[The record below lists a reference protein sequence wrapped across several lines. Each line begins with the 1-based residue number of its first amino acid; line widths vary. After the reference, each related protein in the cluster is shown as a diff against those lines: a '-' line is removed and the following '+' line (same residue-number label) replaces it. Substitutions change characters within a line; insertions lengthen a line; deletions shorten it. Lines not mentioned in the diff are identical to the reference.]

1 MSDYQNIGVIGGGA
15 WGTALAQTLAMAGR
29 DVTLWA
35 FEEDCVNAIND
46 TRENTIFL
54 PGVKLNQRIRAT
66 SDIARLGDMDAVLSV
81 APAQHTR
88 NILKT
93 FVPHMKDGMPIV
105 LCSKGIEI
113 STRSFMSD
121 VLAEIAPTAIP
132 AVLSGPSFAIDVA
145 KGLPTAVTLACEDKT
160 VGQKLV
166 KAIAAPTFRPYLA
179 SDVLGAEIGGAV
191 KNVLALVC
199 GLVLGKELGRSAH
212 AAIIAR
218 GYAEMTRLGKALGC
232 NPETLTGLCG
242 LGDLVL
248 TCSSEQ
254 SRNMSCGLALGR
266 GQSLSDI
273 MAARNSVTEG
283 VATAPALKE
292 MAETLGVD
300 MPICSA
306 MADILS
312 GELKIDSAIVQLLSR
327 EHKTET

>member
-1 MSDYQNIGVIGGGA
+1 MSDYQKIGVIGGGA
-15 WGTALAQTLAMAGR
+15 WGTALAQTLAVAGR

-35 FEEDCVNAIND
+35 FEEDCVKSINEL
-46 TRENTIFL
+46 RENTLYL
-54 PGVKLNQRIRAT
+54 PGIKLNQRIHAT
-66 SDIARLGDMDAVLSV
+66 SEISHLGDMEAVLSV

-88 NILKT
+88 KILET
-93 FVPHMKDGMPIV
+93 FVPFMEDDMPIV

-121 VLAEIAPTAIP
+121 VLAEVAPHAIL

-145 KGLPTAVTLACEDKT
+145 KGLPTAVTLACEDKE
-160 VGQKLV
+160 VGQKLI
-166 KAIAAPTFRPYLA
+166 KAIAVPTFRPYLA

-191 KNVLALVC
+191 KNVLAIVC
-199 GLVLGKELGRSAH
+199 GIVLGKELGRSAH

-218 GYAEMTRLGKALGC
+218 GFAEMRRLGIALGS
-232 NPETLTGLCG
+232 NPETLTGLSG

-266 GQSLSDI
+266 GTSLEDI
-273 MAARNSVTEG
+273 MASRNSVTEG
-283 VATAPALKE
+283 VASAPALKE
-292 MAETLGVD
+292 MAEKLGVD
-300 MPICSA
+300 MPISFA

-312 GELKIDSAIVQLLSR
+312 GALDVDTAITQLLSR
-327 EHKTET
+327 EHRMES

>member
-15 WGTALAQTLAMAGR
+15 WGTALAQTLAVAGR

-35 FEEDCVNAIND
+35 FEDECVNSIND
-46 TRENTIFL
+46 LRENTVYL
-54 PGVKLNQRIRAT
+54 PGIKLNQRIRAT
-66 SDIARLGDMDAVLSV
+66 SEISNLGDMDAVLSV

-88 NILKT
+88 SILKT
-93 FVPHMKDGMPIV
+93 FVPFMKDGMPVV

-121 VLAEIAPTAIP
+121 VLAEIAPKATP

-145 KGLPTAVTLACEDKT
+145 KGLPTAVTLACEDEA

-179 SDVLGAEIGGAV
+179 GDVLGAEIGGAV
-191 KNVLALVC
+191 KNVLAIVC
-199 GLVLGKELGRSAH
+199 GIVLGKELGRSAH

-218 GYAEMTRLGKALGC
+218 GYAEMTRLGTALGC
-232 NPETLTGLCG
+232 KTETLAGLCG

-266 GQSLSDI
+266 GQNLDDI

-292 MAETLGVD
+292 MAAKLGVE
-300 MPICSA
+300 MPICNA

-312 GELKIDSAIVQLLSR
+312 GELNVDSAIAQLLAR
-327 EHKTET
+327 EHKSES